1 MRVPSDPAGAA
12 SPTSRPGESP
22 GSAAKA
28 FDKVLARK
36 SEEHK
41 ARKRGDEPGGQSIE
55 DEGKLSAAMSAAS
68 FLAIRDMA
76 SPAIA
81 KTAAAPE
88 IRDLDGLV
96 QEIMVVAGP
105 DKDPKVEIQFP
116 SKTLDGLNVQITKN
130 GDDLSIRFLAR
141 SSSVAQ
147 LLSQNSNQLS
157 QALEAKGLHVA
168 PIQVE
173 VASSPSSSTE
183 SAPSYKDG
191 RRGRGD
197 DRQQRQQK

>member
-12 SPTSRPGESP
+12 SPTSQPGESP
-22 GSAAKA
+22 GSGAKT

-41 ARKRGDEPGGQSIE
+41 AKKRGDEPGGQSIE

-68 FLAIRDMA
+68 FLAIRDTA
-76 SPAIA
+76 SPAITKA
-81 KTAAAPE
+81 AAAPE

-96 QEIMVVAGP
+96 QEIVVVAGP
-105 DKDPKVEIQFP
+105 GKDPKVEVRFP

-157 QALEAKGLHVA
+157 QALEAKGIQVA

-183 SAPSYKDG
+183 SACKDG

>member
-1 MRVPSDPAGAA
+1 MRVPSDPASAA
-12 SPTSRPGESP
+12 SPNSRPGESP
-22 GSAAKA
+22 GSGAKP

-41 ARKRGDEPGGQSIE
+41 AKKRGDEPGGQSIE
-55 DEGKLSAAMSAAS
+55 DEDKLSAAMSAAS
-68 FLAIRDMA
+68 FLAIRDTA
-76 SPAIA
+76 SPAITKA
-81 KTAAAPE
+81 AAAPE

-96 QEIMVVAGP
+96 QEIVVVARPG
-105 DKDPKVEIQFP
+105 KDPKIEVQFP

-147 LLSQNSNQLS
+147 LLSRNSNQLS
-157 QALEAKGLHVA
+157 QALEAKGLQVA

-173 VASSPSSSTE
+173 VASSSSSSTE
-183 SAPSYKDG
+183 SAPSYKG